1 MINVNKLT
9 DLHKHLVEKWHEDE
23 SSNPYVGREALVC
36 PQFSVNFQ
44 LWHEEDIAR
53 SRDVGDEKI
62 AVVKRNIDGF
72 NQNRNDWIEKIDDYI
87 SDQLEELGIEAEAG
101 ARLNTE
107 TPGSVIDRLSILA
120 LRIYHMEE
128 QAGRQDA
135 TDEHREKAQQK
146 LAVCFLQ
153 MDNLSRSLQELID
166 DIYAGKMTHRT
177 YRQFKMYN
185 DPTMN
190 PYLYKAQQRLAG

>member
-23 SSNPYVGREALVC
+23 ISNPYVGMEALVC
-36 PQFSVNFQ
+36 TQFSFNFQ

>member
-1 MINVNKLT
+1 M
-9 DLHKHLVEKWHEDE
+9 
-23 SSNPYVGREALVC
+23 
-36 PQFSVNFQ
+36 
-44 LWHEEDIAR
+44 AR
-53 SRDVGDEKI
+53 SRDVGDAKI
-62 AVVKRNIDGF
+62 AEVKRNIDGF

-87 SDQLEELGIEAEAG
+87 TDQLDELGIKPEAG

-128 QAGRQDA
+128 QAGRVDA

-153 MDNLSRSLQELID
+153 MDNLSQSLQELID
-166 DIYAGKMTHRT
+166 DIYAGKMAHRT

>member
-1 MINVNKLT
+1 MINVKKLT
-9 DLHKHLVEKWHEDE
+9 DLHKHLVEKWHEDDI
-23 SSNPYVGREALVC
+23 SNPYVGLEALVC
-36 PQFSVNFQ
+36 TQFSFNFQ

-53 SRDVGDEKI
+53 SRDVGDAKI
-62 AVVKRNIDGF
+62 AEVKRNIDGF

-87 SDQLEELGIEAEAG
+87 TDQLDELGIEPEAA

-128 QAGRQDA
+128 QAGREDA

-153 MDNLSRSLQELID
+153 MDNLSQSLQELID
-166 DIYAGKMTHRT
+166 DIYTGKMAHRT

>member
-1 MINVNKLT
+1 MINVQKLT
-9 DLHKHLVEKWHEDE
+9 DLHKHLVELWHNEDI
-23 SSNPYVGREALVC
+23 SNPYVGLEALVC
-36 PQFSVNFQ
+36 TQFSFNFQ

-62 AVVKRNIDGF
+62 AEVKRNIDGF

-87 SDQLEELGIEAEAG
+87 TDQLEENGIEAEEG
-101 ARLNTE
+101 AQLNTE

-128 QAGRQDA
+128 QAGREDA
-135 TDEHREKAQQK
+135 SDEHREKAQQK

-153 MDNLSRSLQELID
+153 MDNLSQSLQELID
-166 DIYAGKMTHRT
+166 DIYAGKKAHRT